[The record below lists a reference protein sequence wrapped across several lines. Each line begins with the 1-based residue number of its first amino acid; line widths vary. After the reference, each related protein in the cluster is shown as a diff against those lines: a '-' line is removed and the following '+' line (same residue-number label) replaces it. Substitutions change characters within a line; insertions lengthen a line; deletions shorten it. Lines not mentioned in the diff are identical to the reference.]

1 MSKCHIPDGLDGCSN
16 HRGLDGCSNHCSSH
30 RGYVRT
36 YTVATYAYVTF
47 HDVNGGTNNAR
58 TYIRTYVRTHV
69 GSARERARTQERY
82 VRTYVRACVRWNTYV
97 RAYARARE
105 GTHATRIRWST
116 YVRTDVA
123 SGATESCGSHGRERH
138 YVRTY
143 VLTSV
148 RTYVRKGGRLSFL
161 EPPLSSYRIG
171 KSRDVRTYVRWVCIK
186 WYSAIASNGLMY
198 AYVIK

>member
-1 MSKCHIPDGLDGCSN
+1 MGE
-16 HRGLDGCSNHCSSH
+16 RTT
-30 RGYVRT
+30 RVRI
-36 YTVATYAYVTF
+36 Y
-47 HDVNGGTNNAR
+47 AR
-58 TYIRTYVRTHV
+58 TYVHTWGVRGREH
-69 GSARERARTQERY
+69 ARKKDTY

-143 VLTSV
+143 VLTYV